1 MEKIRKNIRK
11 GKEMRLKIK
20 KMPLILF
27 FANQEKARRLGRWK

>member
-1 MEKIRKNIRK
+1 MEKNTEKHSERKRNETK
-11 GKEMRLKIK
+11 NK